1 MSAVWILFELL
12 GFLLETFQIDDF
24 RFQIQALP
32 IFSFGFP
39 ASFSVFKLQSE
50 IINLQFSSRPW
61 HAHVGPS
68 TMVGRFEGNHNEEN
82 VMQRKASAVW
92 KGGLKDGKG
101 SLSAPGGVLNNTQYS
116 FATRFE
122 NAAGTNPEE
131 LIAAAHAGCFSMA
144 LSAQLGGANLTPESI
159 STNVT
164 LSLDKLDSGWTIT
177 ASHIDVVG
185 KVPGADAATF
195 QKYAEAAEKG
205 CPVSKVL
212 NAKITM
218 TAKLE

>member
-1 MSAVWILFELL
+1 
-12 GFLLETFQIDDF
+12 
-24 RFQIQALP
+24 
-32 IFSFGFP
+32 
-39 ASFSVFKLQSE
+39 
-50 IINLQFSSRPW
+50 
-61 HAHVGPS
+61 
-68 TMVGRFEGNHNEEN
+68 
-82 VMQRKASAVW
+82 MQRKASAVW

-101 SLSAPGGVLNNTQYS
+101 TITAPSGVLKDTPYS
-116 FATRFE
+116 FTTRFE
-122 NAAGTNPEE
+122 NAPGTNPEE

-159 STNVT
+159 STTVT
-164 LSLDKLDSGWTIT
+164 LSLDKLDSGWAIT

-218 TAKLE
+218 SAKLG